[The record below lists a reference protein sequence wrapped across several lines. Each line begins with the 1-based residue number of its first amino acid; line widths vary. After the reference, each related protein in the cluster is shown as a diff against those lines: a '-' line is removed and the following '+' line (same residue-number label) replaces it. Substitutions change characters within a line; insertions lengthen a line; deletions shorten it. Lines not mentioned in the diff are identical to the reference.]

1 MAETTEAT
9 QKDVL
14 KAVAENAAS
23 TKALL
28 KLMTSRLPTKED
40 LREQERNKDEGNGVP
55 EDEKPE
61 KRKGILKR
69 IGGLFGFLGNL
80 GKSFASFAGAGI
92 GKLFTVLKFI
102 FKAFGGIA
110 LFVVGAAATAFL
122 NSSPE
127 ERKKM
132 IDSVMSFVGKVGTFL
147 KTIGSAFAG
156 GFLAGLEDTEKDGK
170 KVEGLGTKLKKMSKA
185 FSGVF
190 DKIANIEIGKFDGKT
205 YTGIAGIAEL
215 AGGFVVKLAGFF
227 VDFATGVANLITDP
241 ATTIARIQ
249 VKIEDFFLGIGA
261 SIGRVFEKFTDI
273 DFFLSLLPSNVAKFL
288 GFDAGEYADKRARK
302 KLQEIEEIDKRSDEL
317 ESRRKFAQ
325 KKLDDLGDKA
335 TNEEKRKYTLMIER
349 SKNEIERGEKAKKA
363 AQEVFEQ
370 SQETVIKEKAAAIVK
385 RKSGV
390 DTLAVEEEIKKL
402 REKAAKLRKDDI
414 DPTGFSIDASL
425 GVFKQLEK
433 LTGGKNVTRSMIT
446 TDFKNQLADLGIA
459 DNRMTADYINEFLG
473 AGRGR
478 EEEIAKAELQ
488 ATQKQEELTRKTAEL
503 MPAAIEAAR
512 KGVAIQYGADF
523 TSAYLP
529 ESGTKLNALQMERVK
544 AESAG
549 KGGDINAQDMSQNQ
563 QNNSTTIIQNE
574 KRIGLP
580 GEGTDALKQG

>member
-185 FSGVF
+185 FAGVF

-302 KLQEIEEIDKRSDEL
+302 KLQEIEEIDKRSDE
-317 ESRRKFAQ
+317 
-325 KKLDDLGDKA
+325 
-335 TNEEKRKYTLMIER
+335 
-349 SKNEIERGEKAKKA
+349 
-363 AQEVFEQ
+363 
-370 SQETVIKEKAAAIVK
+370 
-385 RKSGV
+385 
-390 DTLAVEEEIKKL
+390 
-402 REKAAKLRKDDI
+402 
-414 DPTGFSIDASL
+414 
-425 GVFKQLEK
+425 
-433 LTGGKNVTRSMIT
+433 
-446 TDFKNQLADLGIA
+446 
-459 DNRMTADYINEFLG
+459 
-473 AGRGR
+473 
-478 EEEIAKAELQ
+478 
-488 ATQKQEELTRKTAEL
+488 
-503 MPAAIEAAR
+503 
-512 KGVAIQYGADF
+512 
-523 TSAYLP
+523 
-529 ESGTKLNALQMERVK
+529 
-544 AESAG
+544 
-549 KGGDINAQDMSQNQ
+549 
-563 QNNSTTIIQNE
+563 
-574 KRIGLP
+574 
-580 GEGTDALKQG
+580 